1 MWTTLFNCGYIVN
14 KVITLTLFGIL
25 VNISQSYPH
34 VFHSAN
40 QLFHSANQLFHGAN
54 EVFHGANKI

>member
-34 VFHSAN
+34 VFHIAN
-40 QLFHSANQLFHGAN
+40 GVFHCAN
-54 EVFHGANKI
+54 EVFNYANDFLHSAKKL